1 MNINNQPQEKQD
13 RREDGSVV
21 VHSVFYTIQG
31 EGPFAG
37 DPAVFVRL
45 AGCNLQCPAC
55 DTEYTSVRRRMR
67 PADVYSEVCLAL
79 HDWAEK
85 TVGEHDHM
93 ACGNLV
99 VITGGEP
106 FRQNLQAVVAY
117 LLKEGFR
124 VQIETNGTLYP
135 GDAFLFHHPNLRI
148 VCSPKTSVVHKK
160 LVEHVDAFKYVA
172 TGSSI
177 MEDGLPRH
185 ALEHPNAGQLF
196 RPPPSWH
203 GTIYLQPV
211 DEQDEAKNAY
221 NRAAVIASCMRHG
234 YRLCLQLHKIIGLD

>member
-1 MNINNQPQEKQD
+1 MNINQQAPEKQD

-21 VHSVFYTIQG
+21 VHSIFYTIQG

-55 DTEYTSVRRRMR
+55 DTEYTSNRLRMNPDHVFR
-67 PADVYSEVCLAL
+67 EVCRELV
-79 HDWAEK
+79 EF
-85 TVGEHDHM
+85 GEGKM
-93 ACGNLV
+93 PPRSGIANLV

-106 FRQNLQAVVAY
+106 FRQNIQALVAY
-117 LLKEGFR
+117 LLKENFR

-135 GDAFLFHHPNLRI
+135 GETFPFHHPNLRV

-160 LVEHVDAFKYVA
+160 LVPHVAAFKYVA

-185 ALEHPNAGQLF
+185 ALEHPNGGQLF
-196 RPPPSWH
+196 RPPADWG